1 MENNAE
7 LKEIMDRA
15 ENNSLEDIKALIC
28 RYSFRGIEGMD
39 HLKWVRKLYYLNQ
52 NEYDKLDILGIS
64 EITKHN
70 LRLRINSDGE
80 AKDLEFIRHFID
92 EADKGDQFYCI
103 LAAEVFIYDLDI
115 STNFKSVNI
124 RKMYDRDKALAYLEK
139 AAGLGSGVACNM
151 LGDMLS
157 GWSIE
162 LEDAED
168 RELCLQ
174 ELIFIK
180 KGTLKVTT
188 SDGKDDTENYFW
200 TTFID
205 NDKFKAD
212 FELAKKYYALGAELG
227 NDICKDRLKD
237 YDKRIKKT
245 QRLIARSI
253 LEDPKTGK
261 LMEDEDIE
269 ALLDWFRDKFK
280 AK

>member
-1 MENNAE
+1 
-7 LKEIMDRA
+7 
-15 ENNSLEDIKALIC
+15 
-28 RYSFRGIEGMD
+28 MD

-70 LRLRINSDGE
+70 SRLRINSNGE
-80 AKDLEFIRHFID
+80 AKDLEFIRYFID

-103 LAAEVFIYDLDI
+103 LAAEVFIYNVDI
-115 STNFKSVNI
+115 GTNFKSI
-124 RKMYDRDKALAYLEK
+124 KIQKMYDRDKALAYLEK

-151 LGDMLS
+151 LGDILS
-157 GWSIE
+157 GRSIE
-162 LEDAED
+162 LGDAED
-168 RELCLQ
+168 RKLSLQ

-188 SDGKDDTENYFW
+188 ADGKDDTENYFW
-200 TTFID
+200 TAFID
-205 NDKFKAD
+205 NDKFKVD
-212 FELAKKYYALGAELG
+212 FDLAKKYYELGAELG

-245 QRLIARSI
+245 QRLIGKS
-253 LEDPKTGK
+253 LPENPKTRE

-269 ALLDWFRDKFK
+269 ALFDWFRDKF
-280 AK
+280 AVG